1 VFLFGVVNCSPDS
14 LHAESICTTAE
25 AAARRVAWLLESGC
39 GGVDLGGQG
48 STDNATVV
56 DPEVEWQRIQAV
68 LPGIVHAGVPVSV
81 DTWRPSVARRA
92 LAAGVGWL
100 NAADGLQTDDMLDVA
115 AEYGCPIVVPF
126 LNGPDPRQLRHLGVD
141 DDPIDVML
149 EWFDSV
155 LGRAEVLGVRERC
168 IIDPGTGFAPS
179 NWEWEKRYIFQKH
192 VYSNLD
198 RLRVFELPLYIALP
212 WKDTVQHNELL
223 EIVIEQD
230 PEYGRS
236 HYPDRVRAAEARVT
250 ARLAGQ

>member
-14 LHAESICTTAE
+14 LHAESICITAE
-25 AAARRVAWLLESGC
+25 AAARRVVWLLESGC

-56 DPEVEWQRIQAV
+56 DPEVEWERIAPV
-68 LPGIVHAGVPVSV
+68 LPGIVSAGVPISI

-92 LAAGVGWL
+92 LDAGAGWL
-100 NAADGLQTDDMLDVA
+100 NAADGLQTDAMLDVA

-126 LNGPDPRQLRHLGVD
+126 LNGPDPLRLRHLGID
-141 DDPIDVML
+141 DDPMEIML
-149 EWFDSV
+149 RWFDGV
-155 LGRAEVLGVRERC
+155 LARADALGVREHC

-179 NWEWEKRYIFQKH
+179 NWLWEQRYLFQKQ

-198 RLRVFELPLYIALP
+198 RLRVFGLPLYIALP
-212 WKDTVQHNELL
+212 WKDTAQHNELL
-223 EIVIEQD
+223 EIVIEQG

-236 HYPDRVRAAEARVT
+236 HYPDRVRAAQARV
-250 ARLAGQ
+250 ASRQSEI